1 MRFRAGIFALAT
13 CVAFFVSAGN
23 VSAGS
28 KYRIPRLANGP
39 HMGIIIGFDDLS
51 GGPYDRVA
59 RANSLLDDAAEAGA
73 TISRIQ
79 VDWGDLDNQ
88 GVYSE
93 TDLLTTLA
101 AARSR
106 GQDVFVTLSTLDSD
120 GFTVP
125 ADLQGRSLADEILLR
140 RFEQFLDWFVPI
152 LTAHGVWGL
161 SLGNEVDE
169 PVRADRS
176 IEGAALEFFTVGRN
190 RARQLDPDMSITVTF
205 TIGAIQEVPAF
216 TRAVVDLL
224 DLATLNFYCL
234 NFDFT
239 VNGPERWDEGVQLM
253 KQTAGELP
261 IMIQELGCP
270 VGYGDGGVGATQG
283 DNDSGGS
290 PARQVEFFEYF
301 QNVFENDPQFR
312 AATVFQLYDWSPE
325 LADLFGDLIRDP
337 ANPAMDV
344 IADRF
349 AEWLASSGL
358 CRWADGTCRPAWDTW
373 LGSLQQ
379 LEVQRAESTGTVQVP
394 IPGIWVL
401 FGGAVILGLRQSKSL
416 N

>member
-1 MRFRAGIFALAT
+1 MSFRVWMCSLAASVVLTANSALVIAGPD
-13 CVAFFVSAGN
+13 
-23 VSAGS
+23 
-28 KYRIPRLANGP
+28 YQIPRLTDGP
-39 HMGIIIGFDDLS
+39 HMGIIIGFDDLG
-51 GGPYDRVA
+51 GGPYDRIA
-59 RANSLLDDAAEAGA
+59 RAIELLDEAAAAGA
-73 TISRIQ
+73 SISRIQ
-79 VDWGDLDNQ
+79 VDWSELDNE
-88 GVYSE
+88 GVFNE
-93 TDLLTTLA
+93 TDLVAQLA
-101 AARSR
+101 DARSR
-106 GQDVFVTLSTLDSD
+106 NQHVFVTLSTLDSD

-125 ADLQGRSLADEILLR
+125 NDLQGRSLSDEVLLR

-152 LTAHGVWGL
+152 LSAHGVWGL

-169 PVRADRS
+169 PVRADSS
-176 IEGAALEFFTVGRN
+176 IEQAALEFFTVGRN
-190 RARQLDPDMSITVTF
+190 RVRQLDSEMSITVTF

-239 VNGPERWDEGVQLM
+239 VSGPEQWNEGVQLM
-253 KQTAGELP
+253 KQTAGTLP

-270 VGYGDGGVGATQG
+270 VGYGDGGVGATQRS
-283 DNDSGGS
+283 NDSGGS

-301 QNVFENDPQFR
+301 ENVFENDPQFR

-344 IADRF
+344 FADRF

-373 LGSLQQ
+373 LGTLQR
-379 LEVQRAESTGTVQVP
+379 LKARRAEYAAAVRVP
-394 IPGIWVL
+394 IPGMWVL
-401 FGGAVILGLRQSKSL
+401 FGGVMIFGLRQT
-416 N
+416 